1 MQQQSLADQDVTDMK
16 IKAAVL
22 NEMGVEAP
30 YAKSKPL
37 AIEELELDDPS
48 HGEVL
53 VKIAAAG
60 LCHSDLS
67 VIDGNRPRPTP
78 MALGHEAAGV
88 VEKLG
93 PGVDDLKLGDHVV
106 MVFVPSCGHC
116 LPCAEGRPAL
126 CEPGA
131 AANGAGTLLSGQRR
145 LHRNG
150 TDVHHHLGVSAFAE
164 YATVSRRSLV
174 KIEKGLPLD
183 EAALFGCAVLT
194 GVGAVINT
202 AKVSAGASVAVI
214 GLGGVG
220 LSCLLGTVAV
230 GAGRI
235 VAVDLSDDK
244 LGLARQLGATD
255 IFNPGNAGAVDEI
268 RSATGGGVEFAFEM
282 AGSVRA
288 MELAYKIT
296 RRGGTTVTAGLPPPD
311 HTFALPQVNLV
322 AEERTIKGSYIGT
335 CVPSRDLPR
344 YIELY
349 RRGKLPVDR
358 LMSGRLK
365 LEEINLGFDRL
376 HEGKAVRQVVA
387 F

>member
-1 MQQQSLADQDVTDMK
+1 MK

-22 NEMGVEAP
+22 NKMGVAPP

-37 AIEELELDDPS
+37 AIEEVELDDPG
-48 HGEVL
+48 HGEVM

-78 MALGHEAAGV
+78 MVLGHEAAGV

-93 PGVDDLKLGDHVV
+93 PGVDDLKIGDHVV

-150 TDVHHHLGVSAFAE
+150 TDMHHHLGVSAFAE

-174 KIEKGLPLD
+174 KIDKELLLE

-194 GVGAVINT
+194 GVGAVTNT
-202 AKVSAGASVAVI
+202 AKVSAGASVAVV

-220 LSCLLGTVAV
+220 LSSLLGAVAV
-230 GAGRI
+230 AARRI
-235 VAVDLSDDK
+235 VAVDLSDEK

-255 IFNPGNAGAVDEI
+255 TFNPGSAGAIDEI
-268 RSATGGGVEFAFEM
+268 KSATGGGVEFAFEM

-288 MELAYKIT
+288 MEVAYKIT

-322 AEERTIKGSYIGT
+322 AEERTVKGSYIGT
-335 CVPSRDLPR
+335 CVPARDLPR

>member
-1 MQQQSLADQDVTDMK
+1 VAQALPKRDVDKMK

-22 NEMGVEAP
+22 YKMGAEPP
-30 YAKSKPL
+30 YDKSKPL
-37 AIEELELDDPS
+37 SIDEFELDDPG
-48 HGEVL
+48 HGEVM
-53 VKIAAAG
+53 VKIRAAG

-78 MALGHEAAGV
+78 MVLGHEAAGT

-93 PGVDDLKLGDHVV
+93 PGVDDLKVGDHVV
-106 MVFVPSCGHC
+106 MIFVPSCGHC

-126 CEPGA
+126 
-131 AANGAGTLLSGQRR
+131 
-145 LHRNG
+145 HRNG
-150 TDVHHHLGVSAFAE
+150 SDVHHHLGCSAFAE

-174 KIEKGLPLD
+174 KIDKELPFD

-202 AKVSAGASVAVI
+202 AKVSAGSSVAVI

-220 LSCLLGTVAV
+220 LSSLLGAVAV
-230 GAGRI
+230 GARRI

-255 IFNPGNAGAVDEI
+255 TFNPGSASAIDEI
-268 RSATGGGVEFAFEM
+268 RCATAGGVEFAFEM
-282 AGSVRA
+282 AGSVKA

-296 RRGGTTVTAGLPPPD
+296 RRGGTTITAGLPPPN

-335 CVPSRDLPR
+335 CVPIRDLPR

-349 RRGKLPVDR
+349 RGGKLPVDR

-365 LEEINLGFDRL
+365 LDEINLGFDRL
-376 HEGKAVRQVVA
+376 HEGKAVRQVVV

>member
-255 IFNPGNAGAVDEI
+255 TFNPGNAGAVDEI

>member
-22 NEMGVEAP
+22 NKMGVEAP

-255 IFNPGNAGAVDEI
+255 TFNPGNAGAVDEI

-376 HEGKAVRQVVA
+376 HEGKAIRQVVA